1 MAIQD
6 MLQGLAD
13 RMSAIATVN
22 TVFGEAR
29 VMNGRA
35 IIPVAFVSGGFG
47 GGGGEGKCPP
57 AEQGEQKQCQEGSGG
72 GAGGGFHVRPLA
84 VLEVTDGG
92 TRLVPILDMTKII
105 LACMGFVGG
114 MVWAIGKMKA
124 RNHRVGRHG

>member
-6 MLQGLAD
+6 MLQGIAD
-13 RMSAIATVN
+13 RMSAIATVS

-35 IIPVAFVSGGFG
+35 IIPVALVCGGFG

-57 AEQGEQKQCQEGSGG
+57 TEVSEQKMCQEGSGG
-72 GAGGGFHVRPLA
+72 GGGGGFTVRPLA

-92 TRLVPILDMTKII
+92 TKLIPILDVTKIV
-105 LACMGFVGG
+105 LASLGFMGG
-114 MVWAIGKMKA
+114 MMWMIGKRRA
-124 RNHRVGRHG
+124 RAERKRIC